1 VDAEFSALDR
11 EGRSASSEVDA
22 SQVFAGPPRS
32 QLATGRAVAEIWMGR
47 KQRSP

>member
-11 EGRSASSEVDA
+11 EGRSASSEVE
-22 SQVFAGPPRS
+22 VFAGPPRS